1 MIWIGRGI
9 KTFKHRTGLSL
20 RLKGLTPLRNIEVEM
35 KSEFLI
41 ILYTLSTE
49 HLESCELSRTYFE
62 QASPE
67 EFDWTRT
74 TRKNNCRYLIYIDLI
89 FPINMCRLY
98 EYLIITREELTYIMG
113 IDHRETWCGGSLVH
127 LTQLRL
133 ESKRH
138 RLSRIF
144 NGLEHS
150 SNTSKEDFVKSY
162 ENTARFF
169 QVVKFLTRIE
179 IIGITFLRNDHGLW
193 D

>member
-1 MIWIGRGI
+1 
-9 KTFKHRTGLSL
+9 
-20 RLKGLTPLRNIEVEM
+20 
-35 KSEFLI
+35 
-41 ILYTLSTE
+41 
-49 HLESCELSRTYFE
+49 
-62 QASPE
+62 
-67 EFDWTRT
+67 
-74 TRKNNCRYLIYIDLI
+74 
-89 FPINMCRLY
+89 
-98 EYLIITREELTYIMG
+98 MG

-162 ENTARFF
+162 EIPQDSFK
-169 QVVKFLTRIE
+169 QLK
-179 IIGITFLRNDHGLW
+179 NDHGLW